1 MGLSITPQKHFIGLV
16 GFGTVARGLCQIL
29 LEQREYLLKEHQF
42 DFEIVAVS
50 TRSRGTMFSPTGLSL
65 SMLKALAESDQPF
78 TDHLRDWN
86 SETMIRESNATVIV
100 ELTHTNLVS
109 GSPAINHCRAAF
121 ETEKHVVSGNKGPA
135 AVAYTAL
142 KELADQK
149 GLAFLNE
156 ATVLSGTPLFSLI
169 KTALA
174 GNKIMGLRGILNG
187 TTNFILSEMEAGN
200 TYDQALQSA
209 DLLGYLEANKTAD
222 VEGFD
227 AQAKLA
233 ILANILFKQSLN
245 LDEIKRMGITGIS
258 ALDVK
263 TALLAGK
270 HWKLVASLEIKE
282 NQLVAEVKPEALAL
296 SDPLSQV
303 SGTLNAITFST
314 NLLGD
319 VTITGPGAGSI
330 ETGYGIL
337 SDLLTINTGVFS

>member
-1 MGLSITPQKHFIGLV
+1 
-16 GFGTVARGLCQIL
+16 
-29 LEQREYLLKEHQF
+29 
-42 DFEIVAVS
+42 
-50 TRSRGTMFSPTGLSL
+50 
-65 SMLKALAESDQPF
+65 
-78 TDHLRDWN
+78 
-86 SETMIRESNATVIV
+86 
-100 ELTHTNLVS
+100 
-109 GSPAINHCRAAF
+109 
-121 ETEKHVVSGNKGPA
+121 
-135 AVAYTAL
+135 
-142 KELADQK
+142 
-149 GLAFLNE
+149 
-156 ATVLSGTPLFSLI
+156 
-169 KTALA
+169 
-174 GNKIMGLRGILNG
+174 MGLRGILNG

-245 LDEIKRMGITGIS
+245 LDDIKRLGITGIS

-263 TALLAGK
+263 TALLDGK